1 MNTCSNSPQT
11 RIFIPSQNNS
21 VTKYTV
27 ATFQEGRVLRQ
38 IFRNHDEPLF
48 SLINR
53 IEIWKD
59 QCGVEFINLFLTP
72 KGCEQFKN
80 RGTTHMKADFFHH
93 HEFNC
98 CKIQVTNRNDLYA
111 LLSILNENR
120 LSYAKL

>member
-1 MNTCSNSPQT
+1 MNTSSKIPQT
-11 RIFIPSQNNS
+11 TIYIPSQNNS
-21 VTKYTV
+21 VTQYTV
-27 ATFQEGRVLRQ
+27 TTSQEGRVLRQ
-38 IFRNHDEPLF
+38 IFRNQDEPLF
-48 SLINR
+48 SLINK

-59 QCGVEFINLFLTP
+59 RCGVEFINIFLNSR
-72 KGCEQFKN
+72 GCEQFQN

-98 CKIQVTNRNDLYA
+98 CKIQVTNRNDLNA